1 MKRMYI
7 IIYMYVCICMCIYI
21 YIHMAPHIYI
31 NKCMYGQ
38 GHMPHKR
45 VLYLNQ
51 GVTTL
56 DAYAHSLYSI
66 CLHHM
71 TGNDSPM
78 HQRAGAL
85 AFV

>member
-1 MKRMYI
+1 M
-7 IIYMYVCICMCIYI
+7 YMYVCIYIHICTYGSPYIYI
-21 YIHMAPHIYI
+21 YE
-31 NKCMYGQ
+31 CMYGQ

>member
-1 MKRMYI
+1 M
-7 IIYMYVCICMCIYI
+7 YMYVYI
-21 YIHMAPHIYI
+21 YIHICTYGSPYIYE
-31 NKCMYGQ
+31 CMYGQ